1 MISIFEASKRIKIND
16 FFEFPTEINMEPFTL
31 DYLTK
36 ESDQLDEIN
45 MDTSNKSQREYELV
59 GVLVH
64 MAPQIQDITIP
75 SSKNASQH
83 LAIRQQKDDSIS
95 SMILM
100 WNCLM
105 RRTFLNSVMADQN
118 RLPNGIPI
126 YRRVLLE
133 HFQDRIAR
141 ICYFMKDAPTHQT
154 IARLR

>member
-1 MISIFEASKRIKIND
+1 
-16 FFEFPTEINMEPFTL
+16 MEPFTL

-83 LAIRQQKDDSIS
+83 LAIRQQKDD
-95 SMILM
+95 
-100 WNCLM
+100 
-105 RRTFLNSVMADQN
+105 
-118 RLPNGIPI
+118 
-126 YRRVLLE
+126 
-133 HFQDRIAR
+133 
-141 ICYFMKDAPTHQT
+141 
-154 IARLR
+154 